1 MDPNRIRRLIW
12 LASILLGCLISLA
25 VGMAASRLI
34 IGTDTDVLQNRLAAV
49 QADLKEQTSSNVALT
64 ALLGTAAEKESQLE
78 KEITNSSEQLTATQN
93 QLNQIQTAQAQ
104 LEALQLETQEIQEQY
119 TQGSNKLDELRT
131 IAKLVESHRLLLVEI
146 RKEQPKSREDVLGYW
161 TAVKKVASK
170 ANPKLASP
178 ADKIILRIDNFF
190 DWTEREPIYSVA
202 SADGYADAYAEWQ
215 IIDRHTSGAVAYE
228 EAVADFTNEALL
240 SVINQLDSLVINLQ

>member
-34 IGTDTDVLQNRLAAV
+34 IGTDTDGLQNRLAAV

-93 QLNQIQTAQAQ
+93 QLNQI
-104 LEALQLETQEIQEQY
+104 
-119 TQGSNKLDELRT
+119 
-131 IAKLVESHRLLLVEI
+131 
-146 RKEQPKSREDVLGYW
+146 
-161 TAVKKVASK
+161 
-170 ANPKLASP
+170 
-178 ADKIILRIDNFF
+178 
-190 DWTEREPIYSVA
+190 
-202 SADGYADAYAEWQ
+202 
-215 IIDRHTSGAVAYE
+215 
-228 EAVADFTNEALL
+228 
-240 SVINQLDSLVINLQ
+240 

>member
-12 LASILLGCLISLA
+12 LASILLSCLISLA

-78 KEITNSSEQLTATQN
+78 KEMNNSNEQLAATQN
-93 QLNQIQTAQAQ
+93 QLNQIQTAQTQ
-104 LEALQLETQEIQEQY
+104 LEALQLETQEIRAQY
-119 TQGSNKLDELRT
+119 THGSDKLEELRT
-131 IAKLVESHRLLLVEI
+131 IGNLVESHRLLLVEI
-146 RKEQPKSREDVLGYW
+146 RKEQPRSREDALSYW
-161 TAVKKVASK
+161 TAVKQVARK
-170 ANPKLASP
+170 ADPKLASP

-190 DWTEREPIYSVA
+190 DWTEREPIYSSA
-202 SADGYADAYAEWQ
+202 SSGGYADAYAEWQ
-215 IIDRHTSGAVAYE
+215 IIDRYTSGAVAYD
-228 EAVADFTNEALL
+228 EAVAGFTNEALL
-240 SVINQLDSLVINLQ
+240 SVINQLDSLVINLE